1 MNINLETH
9 IDLNEIL
16 AITISK
22 TLEYNNI
29 LMSEEEVNKMIKK
42 LLKDKAFLEAAKN
55 IIKIK

>member
-29 LMSEEEVNKMIKK
+29 SMSEEEVKKMIKK
-42 LLKDKAFLEAAKN
+42 LLKDEKFLEAAKN
-55 IIKIK
+55 MIKVK

>member
-29 LMSEEEVNKMIKK
+29 SMPEEEVNKMIKK
-42 LLKDKAFLEAAKN
+42 LLKDEKFLEAAKN
-55 IIKIK
+55 MIKVK

>member
-29 LMSEEEVNKMIKK
+29 SMPEEEVNKMIKK
-42 LLKDKAFLEAAKN
+42 LLKDEKFLEDAKN
-55 IIKIK
+55 MNKVK

>member
-29 LMSEEEVNKMIKK
+29 SMSEEEVNKMIKK
-42 LLKDKAFLEAAKN
+42 LLKDEKFLEAAKN
-55 IIKIK
+55 MIKVK

>member
-42 LLKDKAFLEAAKN
+42 LLKDKDFLEAAKN